1 MSRAFGALYEVI
13 TTQKRRIS
21 LRSHTRVGG
30 YPVSLGFLE
39 AISASKQ
46 KTLDTRLKHSGMTG
60 VKDKDAGYLPTH
72 KVNCAAREGSLG
84 EE

>member
-1 MSRAFGALYEVI
+1 
-13 TTQKRRIS
+13 
-21 LRSHTRVGG
+21 
-30 YPVSLGFLE
+30 
-39 AISASKQ
+39 
-46 KTLDTRLKHSGMTG
+46 MTG